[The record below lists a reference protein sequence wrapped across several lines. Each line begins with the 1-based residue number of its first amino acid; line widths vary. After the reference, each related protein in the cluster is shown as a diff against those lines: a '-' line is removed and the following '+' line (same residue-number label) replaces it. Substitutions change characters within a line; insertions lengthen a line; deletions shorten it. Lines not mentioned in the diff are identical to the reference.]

1 MKRINNSKIN
11 TIIIFILT
19 IIILFLLLRK
29 DFFDVLS
36 YIINSNYLFLLCA
49 ILTYFISFI
58 CEQITLYFLTINI
71 DKRIKFKSILK
82 IGAITKFFNGITP
95 LSSGGQPY
103 QVYELHKR
111 GVAISKG
118 TSIVI
123 QNYILFQISLILLAI
138 ISLITNKIF
147 NLFTFYP
154 ILKHM
159 TIIGFSVNFIILIF
173 LLIVGFS
180 KKFNRGVV
188 LSIVKVLN
196 KIRLVKDVEY
206 VNKKWTKIC
215 NEYHEGSQSLLKSK
229 KTFILGF
236 IFQFISLACN
246 YFIVYSLAKS
256 LDITGIN
263 ALGAITT
270 STYVFLTSC
279 YVPLPGASGGVE
291 FAFLSFFG
299 NFISGAKLKSLLLT
313 WRLITFY
320 MPCILGAILLNFG
333 GKSKNTLDKEN

>member
-1 MKRINNSKIN
+1 MKLKNSKLN

-19 IIILFLLLRK
+19 VIILFFLLRK
-29 DFFDVLS
+29 DFFDVVY
-36 YIINSNYLFLLCA
+36 YIVNSNYIYLFCALL
-49 ILTYFISFI
+49 TFFISFV

-71 DKRIKFKSILK
+71 NDKIKFKSILK

-123 QNYILFQISLILLAI
+123 QNYILFQISLILLAV

-154 ILKHM
+154 ILKHL
-159 TIIGFSVNFIILIF
+159 TIIGFTINFIILIF

-180 KKFNRGVV
+180 NKFNKGIV

-196 KIRLVKDVEY
+196 KVRIVKDVEH
-206 VNKKWTKIC
+206 VNNKWIKIC

-229 KTFILGF
+229 KTFIWGF
-236 IFQFISLACN
+236 LFQFISLACN
-246 YFIVYSLAKS
+246 YFVVFFLAKS
-256 LDITGIN
+256 LNIMGIN

-279 YVPLPGASGGVE
+279 YVPLPGASGGAE
-291 FAFLSFFG
+291 FAFLNFFG
-299 NFISGAKLKSLLLT
+299 NFVSGAKLKSLLLT
-313 WRLITFY
+313 WRFITFY
-320 MPCILGAILLNFG
+320 FPCIVGALFLNFG
-333 GKSKNTLDKEN
+333 GKRKNNLDKE